1 MAAQGSKKVVIAA
14 LIGNFAIAVSK
25 FSASVYTGSSA
36 MLSEAI
42 HSLVDTGNQGLM
54 LFGLWR
60 SQKPADKAHPF
71 GYGRELYFWAFVVA
85 LLIFSVGAGVS
96 IYEGIHK
103 VLHPE
108 EVTDPHINFIVL
120 GLAMVFEGY
129 ALTIAYIEFNR
140 ARGKTGMWQAVR
152 DSKDPVLFT
161 VLFEDAAA
169 MIGLVI
175 AFVGLA
181 MAKYWD
187 LVWMDGAASI
197 AIGVLLAV
205 VAIFLV
211 YETKGLI
218 IGEAAAPETVDGVHA
233 IADSSTAIAAVNE
246 LRTMHLGPHDI
257 LLALSLDVVNDLPGG
272 EVEKAIYSIERDIK
286 AAYPDIKRVYI
297 EVQSAADHTS
307 EAWRESGE
315 GQT

>member
-1 MAAQGSKKVVIAA
+1 MAAQGSRKVVYAA
-14 LIGNFAIAVSK
+14 LAGNFAIAVSK
-25 FSASVYTGSSA
+25 FSASAYTGSSA

-42 HSLVDTGNQGLM
+42 HSLVDTGNQALM
-54 LFGLWR
+54 LFGLSR

-103 VLHPE
+103 VRLPE

-129 ALTIAYIEFNR
+129 ALTVAFIEFNR
-140 ARGKTGMWQAVR
+140 SRGKTAIWKAVR

-169 MIGLVI
+169 MTGLVI
-175 AFVGLA
+175 AFVGLV
-181 MAKYWD
+181 MAKYLN

-197 AIGVLLAV
+197 AIGILLAV
-205 VAIFLV
+205 VAIFLC

-218 IGEAAAPETVDGVHA
+218 IGEAAAPDIVDGVHT
-233 IADSSTAIAAVNE
+233 IADASTAVAAVNE
-246 LRTMHLGPHDI
+246 LRTMHMGPHDI

-272 EVEKAIYSIERDIK
+272 EVEKAIYRVERDIK
-286 AAYPDIKRVYI
+286 AAYPDITRVFI
-297 EVQSAADHTS
+297 EVQSASDHTT
-307 EAWRESGE
+307 EAWRESARA
-315 GQT
+315 Q